1 MEEDIIKLLET
12 ENLDVIVKKVKYV
25 RLIESVTGEPRIT
38 LLKELKVAG
47 INKGDRAMTLVPKEG
62 VIIVRKIE

>member
-1 MEEDIIKLLET
+1 VEEDIIKLLET

>member
-1 MEEDIIKLLET
+1 MENDVIELLET

-62 VIIVRKIE
+62 LIIVRKIE